1 MHIGLLRHILFIDIE
16 TVPEKESYEELD
28 QETKV
33 FWDKKAQMLSY
44 GKTNLEGDNLY
55 DRAGIYAEFGKII
68 CISVGYIFPKKDKWE
83 VRIKSFYGYNEKELL
98 KQIIPLFDKEF
109 GFTHLCAHNGKEF
122 DFPYLCRR
130 MIKHGIQLPR
140 ILNISG
146 LKPWEI
152 SHFDTLEMWKFGDYK
167 HYTSLALLAHMFGIE
182 DSKSDMD
189 GSMVSKVYYKE
200 GNLEKIAEYCNK
212 DVYTLIRVF
221 LHMKQ
226 VKTPE
231 NTEYVFL
238 K

>member
-1 MHIGLLRHILFIDIE
+1 MHVGLLKHILFIDIE
-16 TVPEKESYEELD
+16 TVPEMEKYDMLD
-28 QETKV
+28 AETKT
-33 FWDKKAQMLSY
+33 FWDKKAQQLSWAREA
-44 GKTNLEGDNLY
+44 NPDIDLY
-55 DRAGIYAEFGKII
+55 HRAGIYAEFGKII
-68 CISVGYIFPKKDKWE
+68 CVSVGYIVPNKSKWE
-83 VRIKSFYGYNEKELL
+83 VRIKSFYGHNEKELL
-98 KQIIPLFDKEF
+98 EKIVPLFDKEF

-130 MIKHGIQLPR
+130 MIKHGISLPR

-189 GSMVSKVYYKE
+189 GSMVSKVYYE
-200 GNLEKIAEYCNK
+200 DRNIEKIAEYCNK
-212 DVYTLIRVF
+212 DVYALIRVF

-226 VKTPE
+226 IKAPDQVK
-231 NTEYVFL
+231 YVFL